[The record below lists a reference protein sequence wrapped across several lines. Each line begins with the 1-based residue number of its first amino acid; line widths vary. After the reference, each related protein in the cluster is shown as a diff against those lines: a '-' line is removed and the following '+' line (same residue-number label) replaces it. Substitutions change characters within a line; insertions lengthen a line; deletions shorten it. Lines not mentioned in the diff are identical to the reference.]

1 MSSYLSVSG
10 VITRIQP
17 LAGVNSSQYGCTLN
31 MSIRSLQQGEVNF
44 TVTGD
49 TYVVD
54 NTTLHPGD
62 QVTVFY
68 DGNAPAPLIY
78 PPQYKAVV
86 IALSAYHKYYLGEFY
101 NNFVSTDG
109 TLQLNGMAAQ
119 GTFLPNGQIFSGAL
133 VGKTALVEY
142 TSSTR
147 SIPAQ
152 TTPDRVIVFCYS

>member
-17 LAGVNSSQYGCTLN
+17 LTGVNSSQYGCTLN

-86 IALSAYHKYYLGEFY
+86 IAL
-101 NNFVSTDG
+101 
-109 TLQLNGMAAQ
+109 
-119 GTFLPNGQIFSGAL
+119 
-133 VGKTALVEY
+133 
-142 TSSTR
+142 TSIILESFIIILSVPTEP
-147 SIPAQ
+147 S
-152 TTPDRVIVFCYS
+152 S

>member
-17 LAGVNSSQYGCTLN
+17 LTGVNSSQYGCTLN

-62 QVTVFY
+62 QVTVFTTGMPLRPLY
-68 DGNAPAPLIY
+68 IRRSIKRLSSRSPLITS
-78 PPQYKAVV
+78 
-86 IALSAYHKYYLGEFY
+86 IILESFIIILSVPTE
-101 NNFVSTDG
+101 
-109 TLQLNGMAAQ
+109 
-119 GTFLPNGQIFSGAL
+119 P
-133 VGKTALVEY
+133 
-142 TSSTR
+142 SS
-147 SIPAQ
+147 
-152 TTPDRVIVFCYS
+152 

>member
-17 LAGVNSSQYGCTLN
+17 LTGVNSSQFGCTLN
-31 MSIRSLQQGEVNF
+31 MSIRSTQQGEVNF
-44 TVTGD
+44 TLNGD

-54 NTTLHPGD
+54 NTTLRPGD

-86 IALSAYHKYYLGEFY
+86 IAVSTYYQYYLGEFY

-109 TLQLNGMAAQ
+109 TLQLNSMASLNAY
-119 GTFLPNGQIFSGAL
+119 LPNGQIYSGAL
-133 VGKTALVEY
+133 VGKTVLIEY
-142 TSSTR
+142 TTSTR
-147 SIPAQ
+147 SMPAQ
-152 TTPDRVIVFCYS
+152 TTPNRIIVFCYS